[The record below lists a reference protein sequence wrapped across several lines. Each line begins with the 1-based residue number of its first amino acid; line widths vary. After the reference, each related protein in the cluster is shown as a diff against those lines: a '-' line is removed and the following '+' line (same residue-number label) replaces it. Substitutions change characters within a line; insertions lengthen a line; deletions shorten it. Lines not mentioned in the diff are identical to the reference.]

1 MALSLVP
8 QQAKKIA
15 PPRVLSVPFILGR
28 PFGSPEDA
36 SFQHRVLDAALG
48 LFTQTDSPIFSE
60 FSEEAPKISES
71 PEEWVCPISFNKE
84 KEESLLENVKNEIA
98 LLKPWFERR
107 KTVFGKTSFGI
118 SDVDLEDLAP
128 FIHTFFSEEQNS
140 KSDSSRLKLA
150 TDDLNAFYLEAALQQ
165 PSASEISAFE
175 NWYWNET
182 AAGELVKK
190 VALHCQKSLDPGLQ
204 KTAKLL
210 IVPERIISW
219 N

>member
-1 MALSLVP
+1 VALSLVP
-8 QQAKKIA
+8 QQARKIA
-15 PPRVLSVPFILGR
+15 PPRVLSLPFILGR

-36 SFQHRVLDAALG
+36 SFQHRVLDAALA

-60 FSEEAPKISES
+60 FFEEAPEISES
-71 PEEWVCPISFNKE
+71 PEEWACPVSFN
-84 KEESLLENVKNEIA
+84 EEEERGLLANVKNEIA
-98 LLKPWFERR
+98 LLKPWFEKR
-107 KTVFGKTSFGI
+107 KTIFGRTSFGI
-118 SDVDLEDLAP
+118 SDFDLDDLAP
-128 FIHTFFSEEQNS
+128 FIHTFLSDEQDS
-140 KSDSSRLKLA
+140 KPDSSKLKLA

>member
-60 FSEEAPKISES
+60 FFEEAPEISES
-71 PEEWVCPISFNKE
+71 PEEWACPVSFN
-84 KEESLLENVKNEIA
+84 EEEERGLLANVKNEIA
-98 LLKPWFERR
+98 LLKPWFEKR
-107 KTVFGKTSFGI
+107 KTIFGRTSFGI
-118 SDVDLEDLAP
+118 SDFDLDDLAP
-128 FIHTFFSEEQNS
+128 FIHTFLSDEQDS
-140 KSDSSRLKLA
+140 KPDSSKLKLA

>member
-60 FSEEAPKISES
+60 FSEEAPEISES
-71 PEEWVCPISFNKE
+71 PEEWVCPVSFNQE

-128 FIHTFFSEEQNS
+128 FIHAFFSEEQNS

-150 TDDLNAFYLEAALQQ
+150 TDDLNAFYLEATLQQ

>member
-60 FSEEAPKISES
+60 FSEEAPEISES
-71 PEEWVCPISFNKE
+71 PEEWVCPVSFNKE

-140 KSDSSRLKLA
+140 KSDSLRLKLA

>member
-1 MALSLVP
+1 VALSLVP

-60 FSEEAPKISES
+60 FSEEAPEISES
-71 PEEWVCPISFNKE
+71 PEEWVCPVSFNKE

-128 FIHTFFSEEQNS
+128 FIHAFFSEEQNS

>member
-60 FSEEAPKISES
+60 FSEEAPEISES
-71 PEEWVCPISFNKE
+71 PEEWVCPVSFNKE

-140 KSDSSRLKLA
+140 KSDSLRLKLA
-150 TDDLNAFYLEAALQQ
+150 TDDLKAFYLEAALQQ

>member
-60 FSEEAPKISES
+60 FSEEAPEISES
-71 PEEWVCPISFNKE
+71 PEEWVCPVSFNKE

-128 FIHTFFSEEQNS
+128 FIHAFFSEEQNS

-150 TDDLNAFYLEAALQQ
+150 TDDLNAFYLEATLQQ

>member
-128 FIHTFFSEEQNS
+128 FIHAFFSEEQNS

>member
-1 MALSLVP
+1 VALSLVP

-28 PFGSPEDA
+28 PFGSPDDA

-48 LFTQTDSPIFSE
+48 LLTQKDSPIFLE
-60 FSEEAPKISES
+60 FSEEAPEISES
-71 PEEWVCPISFNKE
+71 LEEWVCPVSFNKE
-84 KEESLLENVKNEIA
+84 KEEGLLQNVKNEIA
-98 LLKPWFERR
+98 LLRPWFEKR
-107 KTVFGKTSFGI
+107 KTILGKTSFGI
-118 SDVDLEDLAP
+118 SDFDLEDLAP

-140 KSDSSRLKLA
+140 KSDSFRLKLA
-150 TDDLNAFYLEAALQQ
+150 TDDLSAFYLEAVLQQ
-165 PSASEISAFE
+165 PSVNKISAFE

-190 VALHCQKSLDPGLQ
+190 VAIHCQKSLDPELQ

>member
-36 SFQHRVLDAALG
+36 SFQYRVLDAALG

-60 FSEEAPKISES
+60 FSEEALEISES
-71 PEEWVCPISFNKE
+71 PEEWVCPVSFNKE

-98 LLKPWFERR
+98 LLKPRFERR

-128 FIHTFFSEEQNS
+128 FIHAFFSEEQNS

-175 NWYWNET
+175 NWYWDET

>member
-48 LFTQTDSPIFSE
+48 LLTQTDSPIFLE
-60 FSEEAPKISES
+60 FSEEAPEISES
-71 PEEWVCPISFNKE
+71 LEEWVCPVSFNKE
-84 KEESLLENVKNEIA
+84 KEDGLLQNVKNEIA
-98 LLKPWFERR
+98 LLRPWFEKK
-107 KTVFGKTSFGI
+107 KTISGKTSFGI
-118 SDVDLEDLAP
+118 SDFDLEDLAP

-140 KSDSSRLKLA
+140 KSDSFRLKLA

-165 PSASEISAFE
+165 PSVSKISAFE

-190 VALHCQKSLDPGLQ
+190 VAIHCQKSLDPGLQ

>member
-36 SFQHRVLDAALG
+36 SFQHRVLDAVLE
-48 LFTQTDSPIFSE
+48 LFNQTDSPIFSE
-60 FSEEAPKISES
+60 FSEEAPEIRES
-71 PEEWVCPISFNKE
+71 PEEWVCPVSFNKE

-128 FIHTFFSEEQNS
+128 FIHAFFSEEQNS

-190 VALHCQKSLDPGLQ
+190 VAIHCQKSLDPGLQ

>member
-60 FSEEAPKISES
+60 FSEEAPEISES
-71 PEEWVCPISFNKE
+71 PEEWVCPVSFNKE

-128 FIHTFFSEEQNS
+128 FIHAFLSEEQNS

>member
-60 FSEEAPKISES
+60 FSEEAPEISES
-71 PEEWVCPISFNKE
+71 PEEWVCPVSFNKE

-128 FIHTFFSEEQNS
+128 FIHAFFSEEQNS

-190 VALHCQKSLDPGLQ
+190 VALHCQKSLDPRLQ

>member
-60 FSEEAPKISES
+60 FSEEAPEISES
-71 PEEWVCPISFNKE
+71 PEEWVCPVSFNKE

-128 FIHTFFSEEQNS
+128 FIHAFFSEEQNS
-140 KSDSSRLKLA
+140 KPDSSRLKLA

>member
-60 FSEEAPKISES
+60 FSEEAPEISES
-71 PEEWVCPISFNKE
+71 PEEWVCPVSFNKE

-98 LLKPWFERR
+98 LLKPWFEKR
-107 KTVFGKTSFGI
+107 KTIFGRTSFGI
-118 SDVDLEDLAP
+118 SDFDLDDLAP
-128 FIHTFFSEEQNS
+128 FIHTFLSDEQDS
-140 KSDSSRLKLA
+140 KSDSSKLKLA

>member
-60 FSEEAPKISES
+60 FSEEAPEISES
-71 PEEWVCPISFNKE
+71 PEEWVCPVSFNKE

-128 FIHTFFSEEQNS
+128 FIHAFFSEEQNS

>member
-15 PPRVLSVPFILGR
+15 PPRVLSLPFVLGR
-28 PFGSPEDA
+28 PFGSPEDP
-36 SFQHRVLDAALG
+36 SFQHRVLDAALD
-48 LFTQTDSPIFSE
+48 LLNRTDSPIFSE
-60 FSEEAPKISES
+60 FSEEAPKSS
-71 PEEWVCPISFNKE
+71 QGPEEWVCPVSFNK
-84 KEESLLENVKNEIA
+84 KEEEGLLGDVKHEIA

-107 KTVFGKTSFGI
+107 KTLSGRTSFGI
-118 SDVDLEDLAP
+118 SDIDLEDLVQL
-128 FIHTFFSEEQNS
+128 IHTFFSEDQDF

-150 TDDLNAFYLEAALQQ
+150 IDDLSAFYLEAALQQ
-165 PSASEISAFE
+165 PGAINIGALE

-190 VALHCQKSLDPGLQ
+190 VAIHCQKSFDPELQ

-210 IVPERIISW
+210 IVPERIIPW

>member
-28 PFGSPEDA
+28 PFGSPDDA

-48 LFTQTDSPIFSE
+48 LLTQKDSPIFLE
-60 FSEEAPKISES
+60 FSEEAPEISES
-71 PEEWVCPISFNKE
+71 LEEWVCPVSFNKE
-84 KEESLLENVKNEIA
+84 KEEGLLQNVKNEIA
-98 LLKPWFERR
+98 LLRPWFEKR
-107 KTVFGKTSFGI
+107 KTILGKTSFGI
-118 SDVDLEDLAP
+118 SDFDLEDLAP

-140 KSDSSRLKLA
+140 KSDSFRLKLA
-150 TDDLNAFYLEAALQQ
+150 TDDLSAFYLEAVLQQ
-165 PSASEISAFE
+165 PSVNKISAFE

-190 VALHCQKSLDPGLQ
+190 VAIHCQKSLDPELQ

>member
-60 FSEEAPKISES
+60 FSEEAPEISEN
-71 PEEWVCPISFNKE
+71 PEEWVCPVSFNKE
-84 KEESLLENVKNEIA
+84 KEESLLESVKNEIA

-107 KTVFGKTSFGI
+107 KTVFK
-118 SDVDLEDLAP
+118 
-128 FIHTFFSEEQNS
+128 
-140 KSDSSRLKLA
+140 
-150 TDDLNAFYLEAALQQ
+150 
-165 PSASEISAFE
+165 
-175 NWYWNET
+175 
-182 AAGELVKK
+182 
-190 VALHCQKSLDPGLQ
+190 
-204 KTAKLL
+204 KLL
-210 IVPERIISW
+210 SVFLMSISKI
-219 N
+219 